1 VADSAKP
8 PIDLRRGCPEVNRCL
23 LEGDPPDV
31 GGVPDANYSGRELS
45 PRSVEDTRA
54 QAVCIG
60 LAGGGMAI
68 GVMEAFT
75 SDWSWGRKVTVAV
88 IVAVIAAALFHAL
101 LTRGGRPTSTV

>member
-1 VADSAKP
+1 MADSAKP
-8 PIDLRRGCPEVNRCL
+8 PIDLRRGCPEMNRCF

-31 GGVPDANYSGRELS
+31 GGVPDAHYSGRELS
-45 PRSVEDTRA
+45 PRSVEDTGA
-54 QAVCIG
+54 QAVGIG

-68 GVMEAFT
+68 GVMETFT

-88 IVAVIAAALFHAL
+88 IAAALFYAL